1 MASKRKRRLKEPAA
15 SDRRGWQ
22 RSTALAATAATIAV
36 VSLLAWLTLG
46 QPPPLAPVTGPI
58 VIISIDTL
66 RADRLP
72 VYGFTE
78 IDTPAIDRFAAES
91 VLFERAYTHVPQ
103 TLPAHA
109 SILSGRLPFENG
121 VRDNLGFVVD
131 PDEILL
137 PDLLRDEG
145 IVSGAVVSSYVLRR
159 DVGLARGF
167 DFYDDQMPVATGES
181 SIGQVQRA
189 GVDSLAVAERWL
201 DSLDSNRFFLLW
213 HIYEPHTPYAPL
225 ERYAHYGPYNGEVAF
240 ADEIVG
246 RFLDALKA
254 RGVYDDA
261 TIVLLSDH
269 GEGLGDHA
277 EQEHGIFLYDE
288 SIRVPFII
296 KLPGGVNGG
305 ARVPHP
311 VQHIDVLPTML
322 DLLGLP
328 ARLGLRGRSLV
339 PVLRDPA
346 SDLEPQGIYSEG
358 IYSRYHFGWSELLA
372 LTGPRYRYIKAPRE
386 ELYDLDTD
394 PGERDNIALAER
406 RIRTDMR
413 AELDRLTAGEPIAAP
428 SAVSDEARGRLEALG
443 YVGGQP
449 AVGSDVDGESLP
461 DPKDKVEVLARYR
474 RAVAV
479 AARRDYPEAILLLE
493 EILSG
498 DPNMADVWQRLGN
511 VQVRAGRHADSVR
524 SYRRLVELQPTSAT
538 AVIAVTGS
546 LLKLQELAEARQH
559 AELAVTV
566 AAESD
571 QQSLANAHVMLVRVA
586 LAQRDVEAAARHA
599 DLANQADPSLPLPV
613 YVQARTLHADGRY
626 AEALPLFQEAGRR
639 LRERTITLNDVHFF
653 TADTLGRLERYDEAE
668 AEFLTELQLFPNNG
682 RAHANLAMLYRS
694 QSRDDEVERTIDDLL
709 AAMPS
714 PEGYELAA
722 QLWTILGEP
731 ARADAVRADARER
744 FPDGR

>member
-1 MASKRKRRLKEPAA
+1 MASKRKRRLTESAA
-15 SDRRGWQ
+15 SDRRG
-22 RSTALAATAATIAV
+22 RHRPAALGAAAAAIAT
-36 VSLLAWLTLG
+36 VSILAWLTLRP
-46 QPPPLAPVTGPI
+46 PPPLATITGPI

-72 VYGFTE
+72 AYGFTE

-131 PDEILL
+131 ADEILL

-159 DVGLARGF
+159 DVGLARSF

-189 GVDSLAVAERWL
+189 GIDSLAVAERWL

-213 HIYEPHTPYAPL
+213 HIYEPHTPYAPP
-225 ERYAHYGPYNGEVAF
+225 ERYAHFGPYNGEVAF

-246 RFLDALKA
+246 GFLDALKA
-254 RGVYDDA
+254 RGVYDAA

-288 SIRVPFII
+288 SIRVPFIVR
-296 KLPGGVNGG
+296 LPGGVNGG
-305 ARVPHP
+305 ARVTHP

-328 ARLGLRGRSLV
+328 ARSGLRGRSLE
-339 PVLRDPA
+339 PVLRDPGGH
-346 SDLEPQGIYSEG
+346 LEPQGIYSEG

-386 ELYDLDTD
+386 ELYDLDAD
-394 PGERDNIALAER
+394 PDERENIALVER
-406 RIRTDMR
+406 QIRTDMR
-413 AELDRLTAGEPIAAP
+413 AALDQLAAAEPIAAP
-428 SAVSDEARGRLEALG
+428 SGVSEEARGRLEALG
-443 YVGGQP
+443 YVGGLP
-449 AVGSDVDGESLP
+449 AVGSDVDSESLP
-461 DPKDKVEVLARYR
+461 DPKDKIEVLARYR

-479 AARRDYPEAILLLE
+479 AASRNYPEAIALLE

-511 VQVRAGRHADSVR
+511 VQVRAGRYADSVR

-546 LLKLQELAEARQH
+546 LLKLQELPEARQH

-571 QQSLANAHVMLVRVA
+571 RQALANAHVMLLRVA

-668 AEFLTELQLFPNNG
+668 AEFLTELRLFPNNG

-714 PEGYELAA
+714 PEGYGLAA
-722 QLWTILGEP
+722 QLWTIFGE
-731 ARADAVRADARER
+731 ASRADAVRAEARER
-744 FPDGR
+744 FPEAR